1 MRRKKVK
8 QFSDPGSK
16 TSSIPLKNSEEVK
29 GGEKAGGVKG
39 QPAARGGGDGAEGE
53 DTKWVG
59 RERSISRGRARLYS
73 GGIQVGGIRGGS
85 HRVTS
90 KDAAG
95 GWQLQ
100 E

>member
-1 MRRKKVK
+1 MGRR
-8 QFSDPGSK
+8 GITGLK
-16 TSSIPLKNSEEVK
+16 T
-29 GGEKAGGVKG
+29 
-39 QPAARGGGDGAEGE
+39 R
-53 DTKWVG
+53 VG